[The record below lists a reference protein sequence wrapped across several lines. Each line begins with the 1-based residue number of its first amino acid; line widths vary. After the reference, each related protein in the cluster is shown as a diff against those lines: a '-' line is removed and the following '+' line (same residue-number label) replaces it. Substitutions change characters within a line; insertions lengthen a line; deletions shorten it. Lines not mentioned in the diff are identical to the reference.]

1 MISQVN
7 TTMQIQC
14 NECHGTGQ
22 RRYFK
27 GESRFVLSQ
36 DECPACAGLG
46 FVEAQ
51 DSNPSEDEDQDGQL
65 NPPTLD
71 TP

>member
-1 MISQVN
+1 MRSV
-7 TTMQIQC
+7 C

-46 FVEAQ
+46 FVEEQ
-51 DSNPSEDEDQDGQL
+51 DTSTSKDDDPDGRSND
-65 NPPTLD
+65 PTLD
-71 TP
+71 AP

>member
-1 MISQVN
+1 MRSV
-7 TTMQIQC
+7 C

-36 DECPACAGLG
+36 DECPAFAGLG
-46 FVEAQ
+46 FVEV
-51 DSNPSEDEDQDGQL
+51 P
-65 NPPTLD
+65 D
-71 TP
+71 TNSRRRREAGSSFH

>member
-1 MISQVN
+1 MRSV
-7 TTMQIQC
+7 C

-46 FVEAQ
+46 FVEEPET
-51 DSNPSEDEDQDGQL
+51 NPSEHVDEDAPEHDR
-65 NPPTLD
+65 TLD
-71 TP
+71 AS

>member
-1 MISQVN
+1 MRSV
-7 TTMQIQC
+7 C

-46 FVEAQ
+46 FVEEPET
-51 DSNPSEDEDQDGQL
+51 NPSEHVDEDAPEHDR
-65 NPPTLD
+65 TFD
-71 TP
+71 AS

>member
-1 MISQVN
+1 MATV
-7 TTMQIQC
+7 C

-22 RRYFK
+22 RSYFK

-46 FVEAQ
+46 FIEVPDTDPNEGEAAR
-51 DSNPSEDEDQDGQL
+51 STNPSDQRQSDE
-65 NPPTLD
+65 TR
-71 TP
+71 

>member
-1 MISQVN
+1 MRSV
-7 TTMQIQC
+7 C

-46 FVEAQ
+46 FVEVPDA
-51 DSNPSEDEDQDGQL
+51 DPSEDEDLDAQAND
-65 NPPTLD
+65 PTRD
-71 TP
+71 AP

>member
-1 MISQVN
+1 MRSV
-7 TTMQIQC
+7 C

-46 FVEAQ
+46 FVEEPEA
-51 DSNPSEDEDQDGQL
+51 NPSENLDEDAPEHDR
-65 NPPTLD
+65 TLD
-71 TP
+71 AS

>member
-1 MISQVN
+1 MRSV
-7 TTMQIQC
+7 C

-46 FVEAQ
+46 FVEEPET
-51 DSNPSEDEDQDGQL
+51 DPSENMDEDAQSND
-65 NPPTLD
+65 PPLD
-71 TP
+71 AP